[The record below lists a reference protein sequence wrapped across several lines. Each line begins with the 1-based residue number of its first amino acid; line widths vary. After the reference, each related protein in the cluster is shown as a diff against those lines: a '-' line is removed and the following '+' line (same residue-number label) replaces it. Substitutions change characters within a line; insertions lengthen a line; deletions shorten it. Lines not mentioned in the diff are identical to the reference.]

1 MNSYNLDEIIDKDLK
16 ESSENF
22 MRPKTFTFSILPI
35 NLFLM
40 VLVSL
45 SVGFL
50 LGFLNNPATDLNTE
64 ALKSCEEFLPRHQV
78 CIIESFNFKIKSKD

>member
-1 MNSYNLDEIIDKDLK
+1 MI
-16 ESSENF
+16 
-22 MRPKTFTFSILPI
+22 
-35 NLFLM
+35 
-40 VLVSL
+40 LVSL